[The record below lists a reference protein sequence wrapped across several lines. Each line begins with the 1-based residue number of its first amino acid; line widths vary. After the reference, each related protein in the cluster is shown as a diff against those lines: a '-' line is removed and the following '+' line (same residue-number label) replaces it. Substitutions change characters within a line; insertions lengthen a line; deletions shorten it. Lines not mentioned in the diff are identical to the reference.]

1 MPSSDNRPARL
12 TLLVVAAIAALTVIA
27 WFAAGKWA
35 VFVPFAGILL
45 WRLGRATGTRA
56 GLAAKGWSGRRFK
69 NYWVYEEQ
77 QGKERPSLSLK
88 LEFEEPDRYILVV
101 PGEAEWRRTMPL
113 WAAARRDEIMERVTQ
128 SWAPEDVRWP
138 AVEQKRKAPR
148 QSRP

>member
-1 MPSSDNRPARL
+1 MPDADNRPARQA
-12 TLLVVAAIAALTVIA
+12 VAVILAITALTVIA

-35 VFVPFAGILL
+35 VLVPIVCIPL
-45 WRLGRATGTRA
+45 WRLGRSAGTRA
-56 GLAAKGWSGRRFK
+56 SIAAKGWSGRRFK

-77 QGKERPSLSLK
+77 QGKDRPSLSLK

-138 AVEQKRKAPR
+138 AVESKQ
-148 QSRP
+148 RPG